1 MNNKGFTL
9 IELLAAIILLAIVMS
24 VSTFSVISAINRS
37 KSSSY
42 DSIMGYIEIAVKEYY
57 DECKNS
63 DIVTTKISC
72 DKLNKISN
80 NSYSVDITLKELLD
94 YGFLKSNAKEEN
106 NKIIKNPTNDM
117 NINSCKIKLNITID
131 FNGNVNEEYKFNE
144 DNKEECKKKDL
155 G

>member
-24 VSTFSVISAINRS
+24 ISTVSVIGVINKS
-37 KSSSY
+37 KNKSY
-42 DSIMGYIEIAVKEYY
+42 DSIIEYSKIAVKSYY

-63 DIVTTKISC
+63 DIITTKINC
-72 DKLNKISN
+72 GKLNKISN

-117 NINSCKIKLNITID
+117 NINNCKIKLNITID
-131 FNGNVNEEYKFNE
+131 SNGNVNEEYKFNE